1 MLFGLATSVMPEP
14 ASATFNHPSE
24 AEAIISAARMGTEPS
39 QLDGGLR
46 YLAFDAAGAPNV
58 FDFTGDPCRFLDGD
72 APIARRGEFRFTQ
85 VAGFIDYINV
95 HDSRMGRTELWADRA
110 KGIVTAV
117 LDGHSR
123 IDRDEGEPFV
133 PGWGLYRAQLTL
145 AHTPEWQ
152 EWTKFSETGH
162 AQDAFADFLEDHLLE
177 VVEPSAAD
185 LLEIAT
191 SISVTSGT
199 KFSQAIRLASGEVAF
214 NFTEEHDAKAGRTQ
228 QLKIPKTITLA
239 LSPFEGVDPYK
250 ATARFRYTLR
260 EGKLTLRLIL
270 DRPHEILKAAFA
282 DAIKAIE
289 VGTGLTVYHGT
300 PAAPL
305 VTI

>member
-1 MLFGLATSVMPEP
+1 MSESLP
-14 ASATFNHPSE
+14 AIQQAPE
-24 AEAIISAARMGTEPS
+24 AEAIIKAARMGAEPS

-46 YLAFDAAGAPNV
+46 YLAFDAMGSPQV
-58 FDFTGDPCRFLDGD
+58 FDFTADPYRFLDGHC
-72 APIARRGEFRFTQ
+72 PIAHRGQFLFTEA
-85 VAGFIDYINV
+85 AGFIDYINS
-95 HDSRMGRTELWADRA
+95 HAGNTGRTELWADRRA
-110 KGIVTAV
+110 GRVVAV
-117 LDGHSR
+117 LDGHQR
-123 IDRDEGEPFV
+123 ISADAPDSDPS
-133 PGWGLYRAQLTL
+133 PGWGLHRAQLTL
-145 AHTPEWQ
+145 AQTPEWQ

-191 SISVTSGT
+191 SISVTSGI
-199 KFSQAIRLASGEVAF
+199 KFSQATRLASGEVSF
-214 NFTEEHDAKAGRTQ
+214 SFTEEHDAKAGRTQ
-228 QLKIPKTITLA
+228 QLKIPKTISLA

-282 DAIKAIE
+282 DAVKAIE
-289 VGTGLTVYHGT
+289 DGTGLTVYHGA
-300 PAAPL
+300 PANPL